1 VDVSR
6 LDTRLVNL
14 LRREFEMAM
23 ALTGR
28 TSIAAI
34 NASVV

>member
-1 VDVSR
+1 VKI
-6 LDTRLVNL
+6 LQKELQ
-14 LRREFEMAM
+14 MAM

-34 NASVV
+34 DRSVFWRRVEPAGKG